1 MYKYGGA
8 RALVELHEIQM
19 RSFIET
25 WKQAKKVNVPL
36 PVTDDP
42 FYKSLDTILYHV
54 LRSSRGYI
62 TWICEKLH
70 LPDPGIIPAPEENT
84 VEKYPEYLEHL
95 LERWRAPLCN
105 VVTERFEDKVYTSNW
120 GVDHTIEAML
130 EHAVMHPVRHE
141 HQLKKLIK
149 EMNK

>member
-1 MYKYGGA
+1 
-8 RALVELHEIQM
+8 M

-25 WKQAKKVNVPL
+25 WKKAKEVNVSL

-62 TWICEKLH
+62 TWICDKLN
-70 LPDPGIIPAPEENT
+70 LPDPEITPAPEENT

-95 LERWRAPLCN
+95 LEKWEVPLCN
-105 VVTERFEDKVYTSNW
+105 VEVEKFEDKLYTSNW

-130 EHAVMHPVRHE
+130 EHAVMHPIRHE
-141 HQLKKLIK
+141 HQLRKLMK
-149 EMNK
+149 EM